1 METNKIKYHYLSIE
15 DRQEIE
21 QSCARYCG
29 IYRVHTATIY
39 RELERRKTDENGKPE
54 YSAIIGESKQKNSFR
69 RRGRKPKK
77 KPRKENIRDEECGYS
92 S

>member
-39 RELERRKTDENGKPE
+39 RELERRKN
-54 YSAIIGESKQKNSFR
+54 
-69 RRGRKPKK
+69 GRK
-77 KPRKENIRDEECGYS
+77 RKAGI
-92 S
+92 

>member
-1 METNKIKYHYLSIE
+1 MKIVKRSNRAVQDIAAFIGYIQL
-15 DRQEIE
+15 
-21 QSCARYCG
+21 RYTENLNAG
-29 IYRVHTATIY
+29 
-39 RELERRKTDENGKPE
+39 KTDENGKPE